1 MRVIIEFIILL
12 LGSMV
17 AKSVLSSV
25 MKGMGAAA
33 ANAYQQQ
40 HQPQS
45 QHPQAKETT
54 RTGELHKD
62 PVCGTYVSE
71 ATSFRRQVSGKT
83 IYYCSDAC
91 REKHAL

>member
-17 AKSVLSSV
+17 AKSVISSV

-40 HQPQS
+40 QPPQA
-45 QHPQAKETT
+45 QAKETT

-71 ATSFRRQVSGKT
+71 ATSFRRQLSGKT